1 MSINIDL
8 GAWNSIFAVPSK
20 VVDEGLKF
28 SDGVKLKVLLFVLR
42 NAGHSVD
49 DTEISKAT
57 GVNVTDIPEA
67 LDYWVSM
74 GVFNRIE
81 NTFTPVKNNEEFV
94 SAPQTPAQTEQT
106 PQPVQTV
113 LQPQQT
119 VSQPVQAVQEPVKQE
134 TEQSPKENAE
144 EPQKHFLR
152 LQDRKKPDF
161 VFTAQR
167 LAVDEELKKCLLKKR
182 RQHSEKVISN
192 SDIATLLMLK
202 DTCGLPLDVIFM
214 LIHYCASIDKGNIRT
229 IENIGIQWA
238 NDGVYSLEA
247 ADNKIKQIQKKQRQ
261 TFQLF
266 QKHLDLKMSVLLQ
279 KQLEYGDKWVSEWKF
294 SPEMLRE
301 AYERCVDTKGTMNL
315 RYIDGILKR
324 WNASNLHTL
333 DELHK
338 YEKSASKPVA
348 RRESSFDIEELD
360 RFHPLDDI

>member
-8 GAWNSIFAVPSK
+8 GVWNSIFAVPSK

-42 NAGHSVD
+42 NAGRSVD

-67 LDYWVSM
+67 LDYWVSI

-81 NTFTPVKNNEEFV
+81 NTLTPVKNEEFV
-94 SAPQTPAQTEQT
+94 PAPQVSVQTEQK

-119 VSQPVQAVQEPVKQE
+119 VPQPVQAVQEPVKQE

-144 EPQKHFLR
+144 EPQKHFTATR
-152 LQDRKKPDF
+152 PQKPDF

-167 LAVDEELKKCLLKKR
+167 LAVDEELKMLVDETQTTLG
-182 RQHSEKVISN
+182 KVLSN

-214 LIHYCASIDKGNIRT
+214 LIHYCVSIDKGNIRT

-247 ADNKIKQIQKKQRQ
+247 ADNKIKQIQKTTANFSIVSKV
-261 TFQLF
+261 FG
-266 QKHLDLKMSVLLQ
+266 LKNVGSPTK
-279 KQLEYGDKWVSEWKF
+279 KQLEYGDKWISEWKF

-301 AYERCVDTKGTMNL
+301 AYERCVDTKGTLNF

-324 WNASNLHTL
+324 WHAGNVHTI
-333 DELHK
+333 DELNK

>member
-42 NAGHSVD
+42 NAGSQID
-49 DTEISKAT
+49 DAEISKAT

-74 GVFNRIE
+74 GVFNRVK
-81 NTFTPVKNNEEFV
+81 NTFTPAKNNEEFV
-94 SAPQTPAQTEQT
+94 PVQQTPVRT
-106 PQPVQTV
+106 VQTQQSV
-113 LQPQQT
+113 QPAPQPQQP
-119 VSQPVQAVQEPVKQE
+119 VSQPEQPIQQPVKQE
-134 TEQSPKENAE
+134 TEQPQKENAE
-144 EPQKHFLR
+144 EPQRHFTATR
-152 LQDRKKPDF
+152 PQKPDF

-167 LAVDEELKKCLLKKR
+167 LAVDEELKMLVEETQTTLG
-182 RQHSEKVISN
+182 KVLSN

-247 ADNKIKQIQKKQRQ
+247 ADNKIKQIQKTTANFSIVSKA
-261 TFQLF
+261 FG
-266 QKHLDLKMSVLLQ
+266 LKNVGSPTK
-279 KQLEYGDKWVSEWKF
+279 KQLEYGDKWISEWKF

-338 YEKSASKPVA
+338 YEKSASKPSQKQ
-348 RRESSFDIEELD
+348 SSSYDINELD
-360 RFHPLDDI
+360 KFNSLDNF

>member
-42 NAGHSVD
+42 NAGRSVD

-94 SAPQTPAQTEQT
+94 SAPQTSVQTEQT
-106 PQPVQTV
+106 PQSVQTA
-113 LQPQQT
+113 
-119 VSQPVQAVQEPVKQE
+119 SQPVQAVQEPVKQE
-134 TEQSPKENAE
+134 TEQLPKENAE
-144 EPQKHFLR
+144 EPQKHFTATR
-152 LQDRKKPDF
+152 PQKPDF

-167 LAVDEELKKCLLKKR
+167 LAVDEELKMLVEETQTTLG
-182 RQHSEKVISN
+182 KVLSN

-247 ADNKIKQIQKKQRQ
+247 ADNKIKQIQKTTANFSIVSKA
-261 TFQLF
+261 FG
-266 QKHLDLKMSVLLQ
+266 LKNVGSPTK

-338 YEKSASKPVA
+338 YEKSASKPSQKQ
-348 RRESSFDIEELD
+348 SSSYDINELD
-360 RFHPLDDI
+360 KFNSLDNF

>member
-42 NAGHSVD
+42 NAGRSVD

-94 SAPQTPAQTEQT
+94 FAPQTSVQTEQT
-106 PQPVQTV
+106 PQPVQT
-113 LQPQQT
+113 
-119 VSQPVQAVQEPVKQE
+119 VQAVQEPVKQE

-144 EPQKHFLR
+144 EPQKHFTATR
-152 LQDRKKPDF
+152 PQKPDF

-167 LAVDEELKKCLLKKR
+167 LAVDEELKMLVEETQTTLG
-182 RQHSEKVISN
+182 KVLSN

-247 ADNKIKQIQKKQRQ
+247 ADNKIKQIQKK
-261 TFQLF
+261 TANFSIVSKAF
-266 QKHLDLKMSVLLQ
+266 GLKNVGSPTK

-338 YEKSASKPVA
+338 YEKSASKPSQKQ
-348 RRESSFDIEELD
+348 SSSYDINELD
-360 RFHPLDDI
+360 KFNSLDNF

>member
-42 NAGHSVD
+42 NAGSQID
-49 DTEISKAT
+49 DAEISKAT

-74 GVFNRIE
+74 GVFNRVE
-81 NTFTPVKNNEEFV
+81 NTFTPAKSNVEFV
-94 SAPQTPAQTEQT
+94 PVQQTPVRT
-106 PQPVQTV
+106 VQTQQSV
-113 LQPQQT
+113 QPAPQPQQP
-119 VSQPVQAVQEPVKQE
+119 VSQPEQPIQQPVKQE
-134 TEQSPKENAE
+134 SEQPQKENAE
-144 EPQKHFLR
+144 EPQRHFTATR
-152 LQDRKKPDF
+152 PQKPDF

-167 LAVDEELKKCLLKKR
+167 LAVDEELKMLVEETQTTLG
-182 RQHSEKVISN
+182 KVLSN

-247 ADNKIKQIQKKQRQ
+247 ADNKIKQIQKTTANFSIVSKA
-261 TFQLF
+261 FG
-266 QKHLDLKMSVLLQ
+266 LKNVGSPTK
-279 KQLEYGDKWVSEWKF
+279 KQLEYGDKWIGEWKF

-338 YEKSASKPVA
+338 YEKLASKPSQKQ
-348 RRESSFDIEELD
+348 SSSYDINELD
-360 RFHPLDDI
+360 KFNSLDNF

>member
-42 NAGHSVD
+42 NAGRSVD

-94 SAPQTPAQTEQT
+94 SAPQTSVQTEQT

-144 EPQKHFLR
+144 EPQKHFTATR
-152 LQDRKKPDF
+152 PQKPDF

-167 LAVDEELKKCLLKKR
+167 LAVDEELKMLVEETQTTLG
-182 RQHSEKVISN
+182 KVLSN
-192 SDIATLLMLK
+192 SDISTLLMLK

-247 ADNKIKQIQKKQRQ
+247 ADNKIKQIQKTTANFSIVSKA
-261 TFQLF
+261 FG
-266 QKHLDLKMSVLLQ
+266 LKNVGSPTK

-338 YEKSASKPVA
+338 YEKSASKPSQKQ
-348 RRESSFDIEELD
+348 SSSYDINELD
-360 RFHPLDDI
+360 KFNSLDIF

>member
-42 NAGHSVD
+42 NAGRSVD

-94 SAPQTPAQTEQT
+94 FAPQTSVQTEQT

-119 VSQPVQAVQEPVKQE
+119 VPQPVRAVQEPVKQE

-144 EPQKHFLR
+144 EPQKHFTATR
-152 LQDRKKPDF
+152 PQKPDF

-167 LAVDEELKKCLLKKR
+167 LAVDEELKMLVEETQTTLG
-182 RQHSEKVISN
+182 KVLSN

-247 ADNKIKQIQKKQRQ
+247 ADNKIKQIQK
-261 TFQLF
+261 TTANF
-266 QKHLDLKMSVLLQ
+266 SI
-279 KQLEYGDKWVSEWKF
+279 VSKALVRSF
-294 SPEMLRE
+294 IG
-301 AYERCVDTKGTMNL
+301 K
-315 RYIDGILKR
+315 
-324 WNASNLHTL
+324 NAFISTRS
-333 DELHK
+333 
-338 YEKSASKPVA
+338 KS
-348 RRESSFDIEELD
+348 SSCG
-360 RFHPLDDI
+360 

>member
-42 NAGHSVD
+42 NAGRCVD

-94 SAPQTPAQTEQT
+94 SAPQTSVQTEQT
-106 PQPVQTV
+106 PQLVQTV

-119 VSQPVQAVQEPVKQE
+119 VPQPVQAVQEPVKQE

-144 EPQKHFLR
+144 EPKKHFTVTR
-152 LQDRKKPDF
+152 PQKPDF

-167 LAVDEELKKCLLKKR
+167 LAVDEELKMLVEETQTTLG
-182 RQHSEKVISN
+182 KVLSN

-247 ADNKIKQIQKKQRQ
+247 ADNKIKQIQKTTANFSIVSKA
-261 TFQLF
+261 FG
-266 QKHLDLKMSVLLQ
+266 LKNVGSPTK

-348 RRESSFDIEELD
+348 KRESSFDIEELD

>member
-42 NAGHSVD
+42 NAGRSVD

-94 SAPQTPAQTEQT
+94 FAPQTSVQTEQT
-106 PQPVQTV
+106 PQPVQT
-113 LQPQQT
+113 
-119 VSQPVQAVQEPVKQE
+119 VQAVQEPVKQE

-144 EPQKHFLR
+144 EPQKHFTATR
-152 LQDRKKPDF
+152 PQKPDF

-167 LAVDEELKKCLLKKR
+167 LAVDEELKMLVEETQTTLG
-182 RQHSEKVISN
+182 KVLSN

-247 ADNKIKQIQKKQRQ
+247 ADNKIKQIQKQRQ

-266 QKHLDLKMSVLLQ
+266 QKHSDLKMSVLLQ
-279 KQLEYGDKWVSEWKF
+279 RNSLNTVTSG
-294 SPEMLRE
+294 
-301 AYERCVDTKGTMNL
+301 
-315 RYIDGILKR
+315 
-324 WNASNLHTL
+324 
-333 DELHK
+333 
-338 YEKSASKPVA
+338 
-348 RRESSFDIEELD
+348 
-360 RFHPLDDI
+360 

>member
-144 EPQKHFLR
+144 EPQKHFTVTR
-152 LQDRKKPDF
+152 PQKPDF

-167 LAVDEELKKCLLKKR
+167 LAVDEELKMLVEETQTTLG
-182 RQHSEKVISN
+182 KVLSN

-214 LIHYCASIDKGNIRT
+214 LYIIVQALIRA
-229 IENIGIQWA
+229 ISER
-238 NDGVYSLEA
+238 L
-247 ADNKIKQIQKKQRQ
+247 KISVFNGQMTVFIRSRRLITRLSRFKKQRQ

-279 KQLEYGDKWVSEWKF
+279 KNSLNTVTSG
-294 SPEMLRE
+294 
-301 AYERCVDTKGTMNL
+301 
-315 RYIDGILKR
+315 
-324 WNASNLHTL
+324 
-333 DELHK
+333 
-338 YEKSASKPVA
+338 
-348 RRESSFDIEELD
+348 
-360 RFHPLDDI
+360 

>member
-42 NAGHSVD
+42 NAGRSVD

-94 SAPQTPAQTEQT
+94 FAPQTSVQTEQT
-106 PQPVQTV
+106 PQPIQT
-113 LQPQQT
+113 
-119 VSQPVQAVQEPVKQE
+119 VQAVQEPVKQE

-144 EPQKHFLR
+144 EPQKHFTATR
-152 LQDRKKPDF
+152 PQKPDF

-167 LAVDEELKKCLLKKR
+167 LAVDEELKMLVEETQTTLG
-182 RQHSEKVISN
+182 KVLSN

-247 ADNKIKQIQKKQRQ
+247 ADNKIKQIQKTTANFSIVSKA
-261 TFQLF
+261 FG
-266 QKHLDLKMSVLLQ
+266 LKNVGSPTK

-338 YEKSASKPVA
+338 YEKSASKPSQKQ
-348 RRESSFDIEELD
+348 SSSYDINELD
-360 RFHPLDDI
+360 KFNSLDNF

>member
-42 NAGHSVD
+42 NAGRSVD

-94 SAPQTPAQTEQT
+94 SAPQTSAQTEQT
-106 PQPVQTV
+106 PQPVQT
-113 LQPQQT
+113 
-119 VSQPVQAVQEPVKQE
+119 VQAVQEPVKQE
-134 TEQSPKENAE
+134 TEQSPNENAE
-144 EPQKHFLR
+144 EPQKHFTATR
-152 LQDRKKPDF
+152 PQKPDF

-167 LAVDEELKKCLLKKR
+167 LAVDEELKMLVEETQTTLG
-182 RQHSEKVISN
+182 KVLSN

-247 ADNKIKQIQKKQRQ
+247 ADNKIKQIQKTTANFSIVSKA
-261 TFQLF
+261 FG
-266 QKHLDLKMSVLLQ
+266 LKNVGSPTK

-338 YEKSASKPVA
+338 YEKSASKPSQKQ
-348 RRESSFDIEELD
+348 SSSYDINELD
-360 RFHPLDDI
+360 KFNSLDNF

>member
-42 NAGHSVD
+42 NAGRSVD

-81 NTFTPVKNNEEFV
+81 NTFTPVKNNEKFV
-94 SAPQTPAQTEQT
+94 SAPQTSVQTEQT

-113 LQPQQT
+113 LQPQ
-119 VSQPVQAVQEPVKQE
+119 QE

-144 EPQKHFLR
+144 EPQKHFTATR
-152 LQDRKKPDF
+152 PQKPDF

-167 LAVDEELKKCLLKKR
+167 LAVDEELKMLVEETQTTLG
-182 RQHSEKVISN
+182 KVLSN

-247 ADNKIKQIQKKQRQ
+247 ADNKIKQIQKTTANFSIVSKA
-261 TFQLF
+261 FG
-266 QKHLDLKMSVLLQ
+266 LKNVGSPTK

-338 YEKSASKPVA
+338 YEKSASKPSQKQ
-348 RRESSFDIEELD
+348 SSSYDINELD
-360 RFHPLDDI
+360 KFNSLDNF

>member
-42 NAGHSVD
+42 NAGRSVD

-94 SAPQTPAQTEQT
+94 FAPQTSVQTEQT
-106 PQPVQTV
+106 PQPVQT
-113 LQPQQT
+113 
-119 VSQPVQAVQEPVKQE
+119 VQAVQEPVKQE

-144 EPQKHFLR
+144 EPQKHFTATR
-152 LQDRKKPDF
+152 PQKPDF

-167 LAVDEELKKCLLKKR
+167 LAVDEELKMLVEETQTTLG
-182 RQHSEKVISN
+182 KVLSN

-247 ADNKIKQIQKKQRQ
+247 ADNKIKQIQKTTANFSFVSKA
-261 TFQLF
+261 FG
-266 QKHLDLKMSVLLQ
+266 LKNVGSPTK

-338 YEKSASKPVA
+338 YEKSASKPSQKQ
-348 RRESSFDIEELD
+348 SSSYDINELD
-360 RFHPLDDI
+360 KFNSLDNF

>member
-42 NAGHSVD
+42 NAGRSVD

-94 SAPQTPAQTEQT
+94 PAPQTSVQTEQT
-106 PQPVQTV
+106 P
-113 LQPQQT
+113 
-119 VSQPVQAVQEPVKQE
+119 QPVQAVQEPVKQE
-134 TEQSPKENAE
+134 TEQSSKENAE
-144 EPQKHFLR
+144 EPQKHFTATR
-152 LQDRKKPDF
+152 PQKPDF

-167 LAVDEELKKCLLKKR
+167 LAVDEELKMLVEETQTTLG
-182 RQHSEKVISN
+182 KVLSN

-247 ADNKIKQIQKKQRQ
+247 ADNKIKQIQKTTANFSIVSKA
-261 TFQLF
+261 FG
-266 QKHLDLKMSVLLQ
+266 LKNVGSPTK

-338 YEKSASKPVA
+338 YEKSASKPSQKQ
-348 RRESSFDIEELD
+348 SSSYDINELD
-360 RFHPLDDI
+360 KFNSLDNF